1 MARQQLDLK
10 AAINAISDVVQNRP
24 RPLREN
30 DQIYMKTGDMVLQ
43 SELIADWADGKRL
56 AFIGD
61 GDAISICI
69 AYLKNSEILDCGPE
83 EITVFDFDER
93 IVNAV
98 SRFAEAAKIPNL
110 RSQLYNCLDPFP
122 SIGDFDFFYTNP
134 PWGASNNGNS
144 VKIFTQRGIEAVG
157 SDGEGVIV
165 IADDH
170 TVAWPQQVLAETQR
184 YALNNNFYVQRM
196 SSQLHL
202 YHLDDNPDLKSCN
215 LYIKSLPENEPITRS
230 SSISD
235 KAKLESFYGK
245 GLQPRIQYVREKK
258 RVDYGKA
265 HDDEYE
271 YELRSEDNG

>member
-1 MARQQLDLK
+1 MARQEIDLK

-69 AYLKNSEILDCGPE
+69 AYLKKSEILDRGPI

-98 SRFAEAAKIPNL
+98 TRFAEAESIPNL
-110 RSQLYNCLDPFP
+110 HSQLYNCIDPFP
-122 SIGDFDFFYTNP
+122 SVDKFDFFYTNP

-144 VKIFTQRGIEAVG
+144 VKVFTQRGIEAVG
-157 SDGEGVIV
+157 ATGEGVIV
-165 IADDH
+165 IADNHDLS
-170 TVAWPQQVLAETQR
+170 WPQQVLAETQR
-184 YALNNNFYVQRM
+184 YALGCNFYVQRM

-215 LYIKSLPENEPITRS
+215 LYIKSLPGNT
-230 SSISD
+230 SISESRSIVD
-235 KAKLESFYGK
+235 EKLLESFYGK
-245 GLQPRIQYVREKK
+245 GLQPKIQYVRERK

-271 YELRSEDNG
+271 YELRSEPND